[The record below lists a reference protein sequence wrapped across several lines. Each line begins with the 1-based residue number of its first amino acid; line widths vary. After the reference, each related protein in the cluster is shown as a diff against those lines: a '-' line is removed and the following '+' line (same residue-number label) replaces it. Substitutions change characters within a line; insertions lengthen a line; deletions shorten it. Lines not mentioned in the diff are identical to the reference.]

1 MKRPWKKSYNN
12 LTPTERQKSLAK
24 RGEYVIMKGVILYAG
39 FPRAAGDAARETR
52 RIPMEYTIM
61 MLALIGVMY
70 FFMIRPEN
78 KRKKQAQE
86 RAIVPIV
93 QIILVLLAVA
103 FFWPVFIVLLPILA
117 GPILAGFYIYAI
129 VYFRGEKFLAIKS
142 SIGDYIQDCN
152 ALNAHI
158 EELRASYISIKKT
171 DYGEV
176 TYSNVGTSNYKR
188 KGFADAKYAPNIYD
202 CSRVV
207 CDNARKQ
214 PFKYICKYF
223 NVKENEP
230 SLVQF
235 EGILNNFSAAEEGK
249 ELSRR
254 KRQEILDSIASE
266 IPWVIR
272 KFFSKRLDKE
282 LGFDEFQFDELF
294 FPVFSFRYI
303 SPGGKSGTQ
312 FDITMDIDMMERFI
326 NYLSERVKFKKS
338 ALGQRRLMTPK
349 LRRFIIE
356 RDNSTCQ
363 QCGNSTDKEPNLLLE
378 VDHIIPVA
386 KGGMTTEENLQTL
399 CWKCNRRK
407 GSKVS

>member
-1 MKRPWKKSYNN
+1 M
-12 LTPTERQKSLAK
+12 Q
-24 RGEYVIMKGVILYAG
+24 ILLG
-39 FPRAAGDAARETR
+39 
-52 RIPMEYTIM
+52 
-61 MLALIGVMY
+61 
-70 FFMIRPEN
+70 
-78 KRKKQAQE
+78 
-86 RAIVPIV
+86 
-93 QIILVLLAVA
+93 LLAIGAIIALGSLLLQFVA
-103 FFWPVFIVLLPILA
+103 ALLPFLA
-117 GPILAGFYIYAI
+117 ACAVVWLCLYIYAKI
-129 VYFRGEKFLAIKS
+129 YFKGQKFQSIKS

-152 ALNAHI
+152 ELNAHI
-158 EELRASYISIKKT
+158 EELRASYVSIKKT

-188 KGFADAKYAPNIYD
+188 KGFANAKYAPNIYD
-202 CSRVV
+202 CSRTV

-223 NVKENEP
+223 NVKENEA
-230 SLVQF
+230 SLAQF
-235 EGILNNFSAAEEGK
+235 EGILNNFAAAEEGK

-254 KRQEILDSIASE
+254 KRQEILDSIAND
-266 IPWVIR
+266 IPWIIR

-303 SPGGKSGTQ
+303 SSGGKSGTQ
-312 FDITMDIDMMERFI
+312 FDITMDMDMLERFI

-349 LRRFIIE
+349 LRRSIIE
-356 RDNSTCQ
+356 RDNSTCK

-386 KGGMTTEENLQTL
+386 KGGLTAEENLQTL

-407 GSKVS
+407 GAKVS